1 MNTEPSPTRREV
13 MAYMATQNPVFQQM
27 GMEVLEAVPGRSR
40 FAMVIRPEMAN
51 TFGTCHGGVIFT
63 LADMS
68 FGWTCNAANEKSVTA
83 GATIEI
89 VGPARVGDRLIAD
102 VVETYRAGRNGIYD
116 VRISIAATDA
126 DVALVRGRMRIV
138 GGKVKPDE

>member
-1 MNTEPSPTRREV
+1 MTDEPRPTRREV
-13 MAYMATQNPVFQQM
+13 MTFMASQNPVYHHM

-40 FAMVIRPEMAN
+40 FAMVVKPEMAN

-83 GATIEI
+83 GASIEM
-89 VGPARVGDRLIAD
+89 VGPAQVGDRMIAD
-102 VVETYRAGRNGIYD
+102 VTEVFRQGRNGLYD
-116 VRISIAATDA
+116 VRITIEATGA
-126 DVALVRGRMRIV
+126 VVALVRGRMRIV
-138 GGKVKPDE
+138 GGPVMPTA